1 MPEGIRGVESLIPFD
16 RDLSPGERWTT
27 LRKADLME
35 EVFVCEVK
43 VDGAEGMAPTKSFQQ
58 VSW

>member
-1 MPEGIRGVESLIPFD
+1 MERLSPAGD
-16 RDLSPGERWTT
+16 RDLSLGEWWTT

-43 VDGAEGMAPTKSFQQ
+43 VDGAEGMSPTKSFQQ